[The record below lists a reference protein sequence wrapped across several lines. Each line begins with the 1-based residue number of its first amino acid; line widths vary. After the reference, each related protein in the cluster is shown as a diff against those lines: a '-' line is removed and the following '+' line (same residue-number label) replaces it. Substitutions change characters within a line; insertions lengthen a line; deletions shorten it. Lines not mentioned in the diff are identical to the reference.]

1 MCESM
6 FALSLFAHREQE
18 AEAVRTRREESKK
31 RTGVLEGTTDPIP
44 PSRGEERAG
53 ISSERAK
60 KSWHFLPLWTFSTT
74 VNNGEKAKWM

>member
-6 FALSLFAHREQE
+6 FAFSLFTPREQE
-18 AEAVRTRREESKK
+18 VEVVNTRREETNDKQASSK
-31 RTGVLEGTTDPIP
+31 VLLTPYP

-74 VNNGEKAKWM
+74 VSNGEKAKWM